1 MLAID
6 KSVNALGSGNDIE
19 MSDFIKNY
27 GEYDPDMY
35 VSTFR
40 FSNPRECNREDK
52 YLLTLS
58 KFLYPR
64 HPSKTE
70 VTTPSNEFIQEK
82 FTSKFPETWL
92 HETINMNN
100 KDTRK
105 LNLTLPDSVTTWDFK
120 SISLNKFGIT
130 LAEQKQLVVKQD
142 FFMKIVVPY
151 STLVDEILDIDVIV
165 FDFRDNNSSVVVT
178 LSIDQKGFI
187 VERVAECSYLQ
198 QNYKGYSKIV
208 MIKDNQ
214 GTKVNFNV
222 QAKEIG
228 NLKLTLSAISFD
240 QTKKS
245 SLERSIEVV
254 NYGVR
259 RKIND
264 EQYNCSSVTVNKPEQ
279 FK

>member
-1 MLAID
+1 
-6 KSVNALGSGNDIE
+6 

-27 GEYDPDMY
+27 GEYDPDIY

-100 KDTRK
+100 KSTRR

-142 FFMKIVVPY
+142 FFMKVVVPY
-151 STLVDEILDIDVIV
+151 STIVDEILDIDVIV
-165 FDFRDNNSSVVVT
+165 FDFRDNNSSVILT

-187 VERVAECSYLQ
+187 VERTADCSYLLLS
-198 QNYKGYSKIV
+198 NKGYSKTV
-208 MIKDNQ
+208 MVKDNQ

-222 QAKEIG
+222 QPKEIG
-228 NLKLTLSAISFD
+228 NLKLTLRSISYD

-245 SLERSIEVV
+245 SLERSIEVI

-259 RKIND
+259 NRVDN
-264 EQYNCSSVTVNKPEQ
+264 QRNNCSSIILNKPEH